1 MVTSSDLG
9 GQGTEVQA
17 QRSAGT
23 GELGRRLGRVRRPA
37 GQGPAR
43 LPTPLPVLP
52 GAGLRVR
59 APPERGSRAWPP
71 PCRCLPPGS
80 RLQSAGRVVILVTAP
95 RGLGVR
101 VGRPWL
107 SEKAHARPGRGFLAS
122 DNLGGASVGAG
133 PSCFPQAL
141 PGGAGG
147 RGPKEGPE
155 EGVGERRSRSST
167 VVCRRC
173 CLSRRHIQ
181 GNIAVLK
188 VTCRGVSHQTNVLRL
203 ELQKKGVLQCGAD
216 SEG

>member
-23 GELGRRLGRVRRPA
+23 GELGRRLGPVRRPA

-43 LPTPLPVLP
+43 LSTPLPVLP

-107 SEKAHARPGRGFLAS
+107 SEKAHARPGRGFLVS
-122 DNLGGASVGAG
+122 DNLGGASVG
-133 PSCFPQAL
+133 
-141 PGGAGG
+141 G
-147 RGPKEGPE
+147 RGLPASLRRYPGALGEG
-155 EGVGERRSRSST
+155 GLRRGQ
-167 VVCRRC
+167 RR
-173 CLSRRHIQ
+173 
-181 GNIAVLK
+181 G
-188 VTCRGVSHQTNVLRL
+188 
-203 ELQKKGVLQCGAD
+203 
-216 SEG
+216 